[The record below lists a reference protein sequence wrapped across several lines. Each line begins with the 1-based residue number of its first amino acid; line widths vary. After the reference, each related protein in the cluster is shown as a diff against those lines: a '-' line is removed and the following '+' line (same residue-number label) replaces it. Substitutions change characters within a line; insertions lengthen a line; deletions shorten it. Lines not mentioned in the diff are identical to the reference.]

1 MFNKHTFHD
10 KKVLITGNTGF
21 KGSWLSIWLNLL
33 GAEIYGLSQE
43 APTKPSLFEESGLRT
58 IIKNNIII

>member
-1 MFNKHTFHD
+1 MYNKPSLIKAQVIDNQSFG

-33 GAEIYGLSQE
+33 GA
-43 APTKPSLFEESGLRT
+43 KFMD
-58 IIKNNIII
+58 